1 MRTLYVI
8 QCVWFIPIQQL
19 HRSASACTSPRPFV
33 SPEGTRCLPRTNYIR
48 RWKCSTIRCAC
59 SELTIEWQGRSIP
72 FFLPGHWK
80 KDRTLLIKC
89 YIITQQEKWGKK
101 RWINLRRERV
111 MQFIHHRTFCYRFVI
126 VIIRVLLL
134 LQSGT
139 LTKKRNGTVTQP
151 VQHLESMLIY
161 IYVDRRGKK
170 KTFNPPHPM
179 YRVKLL
185 HICFVD
191 PDTLAKKRRH

>member
-1 MRTLYVI
+1 MCLIHSNSTATSIGECLHI
-8 QCVWFIPIQQL
+8 TSAFCVARRNQM
-19 HRSASACTSPRPFV
+19 
-33 SPEGTRCLPRTNYIR
+33 PRTNYIR

>member
-1 MRTLYVI
+1 
-8 QCVWFIPIQQL
+8 
-19 HRSASACTSPRPFV
+19 
-33 SPEGTRCLPRTNYIR
+33 
-48 RWKCSTIRCAC
+48 
-59 SELTIEWQGRSIP
+59 
-72 FFLPGHWK
+72 
-80 KDRTLLIKC
+80 
-89 YIITQQEKWGKK
+89 
-101 RWINLRRERV
+101 

-170 KTFNPPHPM
+170 TFNPPHPM